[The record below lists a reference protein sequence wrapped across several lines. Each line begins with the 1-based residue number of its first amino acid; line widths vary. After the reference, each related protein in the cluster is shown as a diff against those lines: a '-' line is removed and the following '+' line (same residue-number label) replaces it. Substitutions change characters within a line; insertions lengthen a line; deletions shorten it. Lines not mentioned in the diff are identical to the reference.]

1 MEHEIEDI
9 DWNNIDSVFQEDDAY
24 ENFNAPKWVDLS
36 APSQTIDDDA
46 WFCKPGNVAA
56 NIFQQLCLVS
66 KKIMEITVKET
77 HTLFPWAS
85 SFSPNILRLM
95 QVKLLRSRTI
105 SEILP
110 FRDRTRREAN
120 AKIGSKPAKGL
131 NEENENRN
139 PNVSTPPLPK
149 KSSREEKTQRGDLKD
164 KSARKKELK
173 SSLSA
178 RNLVGGRDVLSQISE
193 LCAELK
199 RMARKGS
206 KKGAPEK
213 ASGGVLGDWKERGR
227 SNKGMSR

>member
-46 WFCKPGNVAA
+46 WFCKPGCNHPKSLEDYLKAKH
-56 NIFQQLCLVS
+56 IS
-66 KKIMEITVKET
+66 K
-77 HTLFPWAS
+77 
-85 SFSPNILRLM
+85 
-95 QVKLLRSRTI
+95 VKLLRSRTI

-139 PNVSTPPLPK
+139 PNVSNPPLPK
-149 KSSREEKTQRGDLKD
+149 KSYREEKTQRGDLKD

-213 ASGGVLGDWKERGR
+213 ASGGVLGDWRERER
-227 SNKGMSR
+227 TVKQ